1 MGFLCDPCW
10 INNQEVNLYRIWLP
24 GLQPL
29 DELSAASWKY
39 NIGMWNSSKREQ
51 HFHRPARYLC
61 SSSSMTSGP
70 KSLVSVTQEVRLY
83 DLQLSFLLL
92 IICNEIFFTWTLR
105 SCKCL
110 HQLVN
115 LPHNH
120 SPFPQVTM
128 APRLPRCCPEMIQR
142 ISFILTAQL
151 FVILSRSSK
160 AINWAEGEH
169 FKAH

>member
-1 MGFLCDPCW
+1 MYG
-10 INNQEVNLYRIWLP
+10 IWLP
-24 GLQPL
+24 GLHL
-29 DELSAASWKY
+29 LGELSAASCKY
-39 NIGMWNSSKREQ
+39 SIGRWNSGNLQQ
-51 HFHRPARYLC
+51 HFHHLAGHLW

-70 KSLVSVTQEVRLY
+70 KSLVSDIWEVRLY
-83 DLQLSFLLL
+83 DLQPSFLPL
-92 IICNEIFFTWTLR
+92 IICDENFFTWTLS

-110 HQLVN
+110 HQLAKV
-115 LPHNH
+115 PHNH

-160 AINWAEGEH
+160 AINCAEWEH